1 MKDERIINT
10 LMEYIKYYD
19 MSVYDAIIELHEK
32 DNIDIEDIVKG
43 LDSNLLTQVKQE
55 CIVNNR
61 VRNMGKVN
69 KITIDDLF

>member
-1 MKDERIINT
+1 MKDERIINA
-10 LMEYIKYYD
+10 LMDYIKYYK
-19 MSVYDAIIELHEK
+19 MSVLDAILEMHEK

-43 LDSNLLTQVKQE
+43 LDSNLTTQLKNE
-55 CIVNNR
+55 CISKNL

>member
-1 MKDERIINT
+1 MKDERIINA
-10 LMEYIKYYD
+10 LMDYIKYYK
-19 MSVYDAIIELHEK
+19 MSVLDAILEMHER

-43 LDSNLLTQVKQE
+43 LDNNLTTQLKNE
-55 CIVNNR
+55 CISKNL